1 MPIVEMKVS
10 MDCSGCEHRI
20 RKALQKLDG
29 VEMVEIDMETQ
40 KVTVTGTFSDQLKV
54 LKKVRRT
61 GRRAELWP
69 FPYNPEYD
77 NFASEYYDESY
88 YQNLATSPTSHHVSS
103 YNYHKHGYD
112 GHSHGRY
119 HQLDH
124 LAGLNQPATV
134 LFSEDNPHFCSIM

>member
-10 MDCSGCEHRI
+10 MDCSGCENKI
-20 RKALQKLDG
+20 RKAVQKLDG
-29 VEMVEIDMETQ
+29 VDTVEIDMDEQ

-54 LKKVRRT
+54 LKKVRKT

-69 FPYNPEYD
+69 FPHNPVYNS
-77 NFASEYYDESY
+77 FASEYYDESY
-88 YQNLATSPTSHHVSS
+88 YQNLPTSPSLQTQSA

-112 GHSHGRY
+112 GHSHGLY

-124 LAGLNQPATV
+124 LSGLNEHATV
-134 LFSEDNPHFCSIM
+134 MFSEDNPHACSIM